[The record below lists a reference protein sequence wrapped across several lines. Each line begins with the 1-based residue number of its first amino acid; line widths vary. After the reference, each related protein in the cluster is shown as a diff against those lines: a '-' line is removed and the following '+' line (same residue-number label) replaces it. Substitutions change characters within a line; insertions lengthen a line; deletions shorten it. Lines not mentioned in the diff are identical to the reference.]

1 MHTKI
6 NMTFERNSISR
17 KNILR
22 LSTIYNEEEGIDV
35 VNMGYRISVIFF
47 SVLQLLKQWSTLR
60 RVIVS
65 QVIIITIKSIY

>member
-1 MHTKI
+1 
-6 NMTFERNSISR
+6 MTFERNSISR